1 MKKPFDIGSL
11 YREAFRDYQPAPPP
25 GLADK
30 TLSKV
35 SSARRLSWQ
44 GRFAQPL
51 IWSAGVVIIGVTAF
65 LLWPEENASVEPESL
80 IVISDTLASQGTPE
94 NVVVLEEKAAER
106 QIPSSP
112 GIQAE
117 KERTAPTAD
126 MSPKTAVESVSSPR
140 EEKKAADG
148 SSDIHAT
155 VASPPATPKMAEKQ
169 DAKKLAQD
177 TPVSASERHR
187 ITRVPRDTAAL
198 PDVVLSETQYICKG
212 EGVSIGASGGV
223 SYLWNT
229 GEKSQTIQVKP
240 LATTPYR
247 VTVTRADRRK
257 VQGEIWVNVE
267 DCATLYVPNA
277 FTPNGDGLNDEFKAY
292 GKRLTY
298 FHIQIYDGTGT
309 VLFES
314 SDIEEAWDGQFVG
327 APVETGH
334 YFYRITYADPQ
345 NTRQTRNGR
354 ITLLR

>member
-11 YREAFRDYQPAPPP
+11 YKEAFRDYQPAPPP

-94 NVVVLEEKAAER
+94 NVVVLEEE
-106 QIPSSP
+106 
-112 GIQAE
+112 
-117 KERTAPTAD
+117 APENLIT
-126 MSPKTAVESVSSPR
+126 
-140 EEKKAADG
+140 G
-148 SSDIHAT
+148 SSDIQAAKEPIASTSEKSPINAVQTVSSSQEEKKTADVSDAHAT
-155 VASPPATPKMAEKQ
+155 MSTRPSVPKLVEKQ
-169 DAKKLAQD
+169 DPRKAVTD